1 MEEDTRI
8 VTDEKRGHSNQ
19 LCRICYSTSDEE
31 PLITPCKC
39 SGTMKYIHQSCLM
52 TWLKS
57 GSKQCEICKESY
69 RFRKYVRHY
78 ADVSK
83 KIIFVLSHQ
92 PDNIYLF
99 RVNNRRIRKRCE
111 ICSELTIKTPE
122 RLHWLW

>member
-57 GSKQCEICKESY
+57 GSKQCEVCKESY

-83 KIIFVLSHQ
+83 KIIFVLSLSQ
-92 PDNIYLF
+92 ITF
-99 RVNNRRIRKRCE
+99 T
-111 ICSELTIKTPE
+111 CSELTIEGSEKDAKYVQS
-122 RLHWLW
+122 